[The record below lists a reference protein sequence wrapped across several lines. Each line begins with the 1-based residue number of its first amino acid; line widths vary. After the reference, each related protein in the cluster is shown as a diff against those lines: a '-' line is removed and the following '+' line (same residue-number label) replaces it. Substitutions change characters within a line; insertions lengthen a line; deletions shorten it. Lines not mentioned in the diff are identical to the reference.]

1 MLHRIADA
9 IVERAEEIAFLE
21 CLDTGQALRFM
32 SKTALRG
39 AENFRYFADLAPAAR
54 DGKHLPSDTLMNV
67 TTRVPIGP
75 VGVITPWNTP
85 FMLSTWKIAPA
96 LAAGCTVVH
105 KPAELSP
112 ITARLLMEIA
122 EEAGAVSVMVLDKL
136 PSDVRKAGGV
146 ARTASIRIIQEIM
159 DNVTIPV
166 MAKCRIGHVYE
177 ANVLAETN
185 VDMVDESEVLT
196 PADEYHHI
204 WKWDYTTPFVNG
216 ARSLGEALR
225 RVEEGAAMIRTKG
238 EPGTGNVAEAI
249 THIKKVNDELRA
261 IKSIYDSGDKQDLVR
276 MARELK
282 VSYQLVEETAKIGRL
297 PVVNFAAGGI
307 ATPADA
313 AYLMSLGCDGIFVG
327 SGIFK
332 AEDAQERARAVVLAT
347 TFWEEP
353 DKVKEAQK
361 MIDERQSLLGL
372 DVKNLE
378 LKMQERGGS
387 A

>member
-1 MLHRIADA
+1 MIPLSGDIPNSKGEIRESNDLNSISRGTSTLKRGFAHMLKNGVVMDVTT
-9 IVERAEEIAFLE
+9 VE
-21 CLDTGQALRFM
+21 QAL
-32 SKTALRG
+32 
-39 AENFRYFADLAPAAR
+39 
-54 DGKHLPSDTLMNV
+54 
-67 TTRVPIGP
+67 
-75 VGVITPWNTP
+75 
-85 FMLSTWKIAPA
+85 
-96 LAAGCTVVH
+96 
-105 KPAELSP
+105 
-112 ITARLLMEIA
+112 IA

-159 DNVTIPV
+159 DNITIPV

-177 ANVLAETN
+177 ANVLAETD
-185 VDMVDESEVLT
+185 VDMIDESEVLT

-249 THIKKVNDELRA
+249 THIKKVNDELRT
-261 IKSIYDSGDKQDLVR
+261 IKSIYDSGDKQDLVK

-282 VSYQLVEETAKIGRL
+282 VSYSLVEETAKIGRL

-332 AEDAQERARAVVLAT
+332 AEDAKERARAIVLAT

-361 MIDERQSLLGL
+361 MIDERQSILGL
-372 DVKNLE
+372 DVKDLE

-387 A
+387 V

>member
-1 MLHRIADA
+1 MIPLSGDIPSAKGAVCEKIDSNSIVRGTSTLKRGFAHMLKNGVVMD
-9 IVERAEEIAFLE
+9 
-21 CLDTGQALRFM
+21 
-32 SKTALRG
+32 
-39 AENFRYFADLAPAAR
+39 
-54 DGKHLPSDTLMNV
+54 V
-67 TTRVPIGP
+67 TTVEQ
-75 VGVITPWNTP
+75 
-85 FMLSTWKIAPA
+85 AQ
-96 LAAGCTVVH
+96 
-105 KPAELSP
+105 
-112 ITARLLMEIA
+112 IA

-146 ARTASIRIIQEIM
+146 ARTASIRIIEEIM
-159 DNVTIPV
+159 DHVTIPV
-166 MAKCRIGHVYE
+166 MAKCRIGHMYE
-177 ANVLAETN
+177 AKVLDETN
-185 VDMVDESEVLT
+185 VDMIDESEVLT

-216 ARSLGEALR
+216 ARSLAEALR

-249 THIKKVNDELRA
+249 YHIKKVNEELRA
-261 IKSIYDSGDKQDLVR
+261 IKSIYDSDDKQDLVK
-276 MARELK
+276 MARDFK
-282 VSYQLVEETAKIGRL
+282 VSYDLVEETAKIGRL

-353 DKVKEAQK
+353 DKVKDAQK

-378 LKMQERGGS
+378 LKMQDRGS
-387 A
+387 TV

>member
-1 MLHRIADA
+1 MIPLAGDIKNSEGIIDENIDSWEITRGTSTLKRGFAHMLKNGVVMD
-9 IVERAEEIAFLE
+9 
-21 CLDTGQALRFM
+21 
-32 SKTALRG
+32 
-39 AENFRYFADLAPAAR
+39 
-54 DGKHLPSDTLMNV
+54 V
-67 TTRVPIGP
+67 TTVEQ
-75 VGVITPWNTP
+75 
-85 FMLSTWKIAPA
+85 AQ
-96 LAAGCTVVH
+96 
-105 KPAELSP
+105 
-112 ITARLLMEIA
+112 IA
-122 EEAGAVSVMVLDKL
+122 EDAGAVSVMVLDKL

-146 ARTASIRIIQEIM
+146 ARTASIRVIQEIM

-177 ANVLAETN
+177 AKVLAEAN
-185 VDMVDESEVLT
+185 VDMIDESEVLT
-196 PADEYHHI
+196 PADENHHI

-216 ARSLGEALR
+216 ARSLAEALR

-249 THIKKVNDELRA
+249 LHIKKVNDELRT
-261 IKSIYDSGDKQDLVR
+261 IKSIFDSGDKQDLVKI
-276 MARELK
+276 ARDFR
-282 VSYQLVEETAKIGRL
+282 VSYDLVEETAKIGRL

-332 AEDAQERARAVVLAT
+332 ADDAKERARAVVLAT
-347 TFWEEP
+347 TFWE
-353 DKVKEAQK
+353 DAAAVKEAQK
-361 MIDERQSLLGL
+361 LINEKQSILGL